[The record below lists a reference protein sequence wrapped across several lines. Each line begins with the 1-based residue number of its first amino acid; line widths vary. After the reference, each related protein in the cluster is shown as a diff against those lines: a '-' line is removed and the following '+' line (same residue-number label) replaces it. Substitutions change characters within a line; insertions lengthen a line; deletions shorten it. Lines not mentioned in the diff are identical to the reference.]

1 MRTQRLMIM
10 VDLEGLELS
19 ALFNG
24 ISQENIKAMLQ
35 CLHAKVKEYEKG
47 EMVLWEGEDINEIGI
62 VLSGHARTV
71 KSDLSG
77 KNTIVTLLNK
87 GSYIAILLAVSRE
100 RKSPV
105 SVQAEDHLKVLFLP
119 VEAVIKRCSK
129 NCPRHELLLRNIMD
143 GIAEKALVLHD
154 RNDCLIKPTV
164 REKVL
169 TYLAR
174 LEKEK
179 GSNDFT
185 IPMDRNTMA
194 QYLNVERSALSREL
208 SNMKKEGYIDFCK
221 NHFTVYKV
229 E

>member
-1 MRTQRLMIM
+1 M
-10 VDLEGLELS
+10 VDMEVLEMS
-19 ALFNG
+19 AFFYG
-24 ISQENIKAMLQ
+24 IAQENIKAMLQ

-47 EMVLWEGEDINEIGI
+47 EMVLWEGDDIHDIGI
-62 VLSGHARTV
+62 VLSGHARSV

-77 KNTIVTLLNK
+77 KNTIVTLLTK
-87 GSYIAILLAVSRE
+87 GSYIAVLLAVSRN

-119 VEAVIKRCSK
+119 IEAVIKRCSK
-129 NCPRHELLLRNIMD
+129 NCPRHEQLLRNIMD

-169 TYLAR
+169 TYFAR

-179 GSNDFT
+179 GSNDIT

-194 QYLNVERSALSREL
+194 QYLNVDRSALSREL
-208 SNMKKEGYIDFCK
+208 SHMKKEGYIDFYK
-221 NHFTVYKV
+221 NHFIVYKIDR
-229 E
+229 

>member
-1 MRTQRLMIM
+1 MMI
-10 VDLEGLELS
+10 DIEGLEMS
-19 ALFNG
+19 ALFYG

-47 EMVLWEGEDINEIGI
+47 EMVLWEGDHINEIGI
-62 VLSGHARTV
+62 VLSGHARSV

-77 KNTIVTLLNK
+77 KNTIVTLLDK
-87 GSYIAILLAVSRE
+87 GSYIAILLAVSRQ

-119 VEAVIKRCSK
+119 VEVVIKRCSK

-169 TYLAR
+169 AYFAQM
-174 LEKEK
+174 EKEK

-185 IPMDRNTMA
+185 IPMDRNAMA
-194 QYLNVERSALSREL
+194 QYLNVDRSALSREL
-208 SNMKKEGYIDFCK
+208 SHMKKEGCIYFRK
-221 NHFTVYKV
+221 NHFIVYQID